1 MIGDK
6 IMALKM
12 NWGAIGIVGVIAF
25 LFGWYVLGLLGAVIV
40 ALVVVVLMSIVR
52 MGWQR
57 PVAKK

>member
-1 MIGDK
+1 
-6 IMALKM
+6 MAMKM

-52 MGWQR
+52 IGWQR